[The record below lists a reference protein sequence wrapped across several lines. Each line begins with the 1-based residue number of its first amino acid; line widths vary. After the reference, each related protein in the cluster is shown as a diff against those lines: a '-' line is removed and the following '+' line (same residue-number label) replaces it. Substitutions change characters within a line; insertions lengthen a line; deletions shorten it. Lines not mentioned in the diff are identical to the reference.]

1 VPARSDETLFD
12 DVPPWNPPAFDE
24 ADLSDKPR
32 YVRAFR
38 HLGVQRTTELEQLR
52 RDQYRSLQA
61 VDRAVGRLLDALQ
74 DTGRLDNALV
84 IFTSDNGLLWGEHRW
99 LKKEVPYEEAIRVPL
114 VVRADA
120 IATRSRDEH
129 LVANVDL
136 APTIAEAAGVDLPT
150 AEGVSLLPLLRG
162 ETPPWRSALLIE
174 HVRGTN
180 PIPTYCAIRTP
191 NQLFVRY
198 ETGERELYDLI
209 SDPAQLENLAGSRPA
224 LEARLETTLHGLCDP
239 PPPGFTNG
247 GGPMMVVVALAAT
260 LALAGV
266 ARRDLRRTGRR

>member
-1 VPARSDETLFD
+1 
-12 DVPPWNPPAFDE
+12 
-24 ADLSDKPR
+24 
-32 YVRAFR
+32 
-38 HLGVQRTTELEQLR
+38 
-52 RDQYRSLQA
+52 
-61 VDRAVGRLLDALQ
+61 
-74 DTGRLDNALV
+74 V

-99 LKKEVPYEEAIRVPL
+99 FKKEVPYEEAIRVPL

-120 IATRSRDEH
+120 VATPSSDAH

-150 AEGVSLLPLLRG
+150 AEGSSLVPLLRG
-162 ETPPWRSALLIE
+162 EAPRWRSALLIE

-198 ETGERELYDLI
+198 ETGERELYDLV
-209 SDPAQLENLAGSRPA
+209 SDPAQLENLAGTRPA

-247 GGPMMVVVALAAT
+247 GGAMMVLAALAAT
-260 LALAGV
+260 LAVAGT
-266 ARRDLRRTGRR
+266 ARSGLRRTGRR